1 MSRTIEMSTTEL
13 RNNLGSF
20 VEELEQGTTILITK
34 RGRRLATVA
43 PMIEPQVE
51 SIFGCMKGRLEI
63 LSSDLN
69 LDPEDYG
76 QMHWEGESVDVA
88 E

>member
-1 MSRTIEMSTTEL
+1 MSRKIEMSTTEL

-43 PMIEPQVE
+43 PIIELQEE
-51 SIFGCMKGRLEI
+51 SIFGCMKGRLQI

-69 LDPEDYG
+69 LDPQDYG
-76 QMHWEGESVDVA
+76 QLHWEGESVDIA
-88 E
+88 D